1 MHDTAWAAPDY
12 PPTVRSYD
20 PLAVALGN
28 ASLLN
33 VGYLILGRRRLAL
46 LTGLVTAVLLVL
58 LGSAV
63 RTVGFEIV
71 VAVWWV
77 ALVTHG
83 WFTAGGRRQWTAA
96 GGRRQWTAVGG
107 RRPWVAV
114 RRQRVVALAVTV
126 PVLLIAGLLR
136 FDASA
141 VEHRVD
147 AARAKG
153 DCGRVVSAQRGAWFG
168 PRLADAPLTT
178 RGDRSVAACRRLE
191 TAREQLDRGLT
202 GDTVALKAGFGTL
215 AAVLAEPGNDQVV
228 DTVLNDFLDG
238 LPVKDPCRTVT
249 VTDWLRGRTPSHDA
263 LDRSAGTVA
272 RTAPAALE
280 GCADHL
286 MTDSNW
292 QAARD
297 RYQQLIDQYP
307 GDPRTP
313 QARTGV
319 HHATLSIELAHVRSL
334 LDGPTDIQPDY
345 CDTPAKYEGAPA
357 FRKGRVNRAMFYGND
372 TYGSKLPGS
381 WRTTDPAHAVL
392 VVCAD
397 TEDYGT
403 TVETCPYE
411 NKTFP
416 DFPDEVKFHKIAIPV
431 KVYEL
436 RTGKLLTKRKVQISG
451 ASCPQVLHYTY
462 YYTDFGP
469 GDDQYVKA
477 SKDDVRAAFRPVL
490 TG

>member
-1 MHDTAWAAPDY
+1 MYDTARAAPDH
-12 PPTVRSYD
+12 PPADRTHD

-28 ASLLN
+28 ASLLG

-58 LGSAV
+58 LGTAF
-63 RTVGFEIV
+63 RTAGCE
-71 VAVWWV
+71 VAVGVWWA
-77 ALVTHG
+77 ALVGHG
-83 WFTAGGRRQWTAA
+83 WFLAGGRRRWT
-96 GGRRQWTAVGG
+96 
-107 RRPWVAV
+107 AV

-126 PVLLIAGLLR
+126 PVLLVAGLLR

-141 VEHRVD
+141 VGHRVD
-147 AARAKG
+147 AAREKG
-153 DCGRVVSAQRGAWFG
+153 DCGRVVSAQDGAWFG
-168 PRLADAPLTT
+168 PRLADAPLTAL
-178 RGDRSVAACRRLE
+178 GDRSVAACRRLE
-191 TAREQLDRGLT
+191 TAREQLTRGLG
-202 GDTVALKAGFGTL
+202 GDTTALQAGFGTL
-215 AAVLAEPGNDQVV
+215 AAVLAEPGNDHVV
-228 DTVLNDFLDG
+228 DTVLNGFLGG

-249 VTDWLRGRTPSHDA
+249 VTDWLRDRRPSHDA

-272 RTAPAALE
+272 RTAPAALQ

-286 MTDSNW
+286 MADRNW
-292 QAARD
+292 QAARG

-307 GDPRTP
+307 GDARAPG
-313 QARTGV
+313 ARTGV
-319 HHATLSIELAHVRSL
+319 RHATLSIELAQVRGL
-334 LDGPTDIQPDY
+334 LTGPTDIQPEY
-345 CDTPAKYEGAPA
+345 CDSPAKYSGAPA

-372 TYGSKLPGS
+372 TYSGKLPGG

-411 NKTFP
+411 NKMLP
-416 DFPDEVKFHKIAIPV
+416 EFPDEVKFHKIAIPV

-451 ASCPQVLHYTY
+451 ASCPSVLHYTY
-462 YYTDFGP
+462 YISDIGP

-477 SKDDVRAAFRPVL
+477 SKDNVRAAFRPVV